1 MAKTARLFRLMQLLR
16 LGTPPITAQVLAA
29 DLGVSVRTLHRD
41 IDELRKL
48 GAVIDGE
55 AGFGFTLIEDATLPP
70 LGFTA
75 TELEALV
82 LGLRE
87 VQETA
92 DPELATAAQKALGKL
107 ESRLPESQAH
117 RLRHAVLNA
126 HRFDRPAVPNVD
138 PATLR
143 TACWDE
149 REITFDYVDGAGKG
163 STRRV
168 KPLSLFYFDRSTV
181 LVAWCYLRQD
191 FRVFRLDRMD
201 VLTVSD
207 QSFRPDR
214 VPLLRAAMAQFRK
227 TASQ

>member
-1 MAKTARLFRLMQLLR
+1 MSKTARLFQLMQLLR
-16 LGTPPITAQVLAA
+16 LGTPPLTAQVLAK
-29 DLGVSVRTLHRD
+29 DLDVSVRTLHRD

-75 TELEALV
+75 TELEALI

-87 VQETA
+87 VQTKA
-92 DPELATAAQKALGKL
+92 DPELAEAAQTVLGKL
-107 ESRLPESQAH
+107 ESRLPNSQAH

-138 PATLR
+138 PAILR
-143 TACWDE
+143 AACWEE
-149 REITFDYVDGAGKG
+149 REVRFAYVDGSGK
-163 STRRV
+163 SSARQV
-168 KPLSLFYFDRSTV
+168 KPLSLLYFDRSTV
-181 LVAWCYLRQD
+181 LVAWCYLRQA
-191 FRVFRLDRMD
+191 FRVFRLDRMEA
-201 VLTVSD
+201 LEVSD

-214 VPLLRAAMAQFRK
+214 VPLLRDAMAQLRPQ
-227 TASQ
+227 AAQ

>member
-1 MAKTARLFRLMQLLR
+1 MSKTARLFQLMQLLR
-16 LGTPPITAQVLAA
+16 LGTPPLTAQVLAK
-29 DLGVSVRTLHRD
+29 DLDVSVRTLHRD

-75 TELEALV
+75 TELEALF

-87 VQETA
+87 VQTKA
-92 DPELATAAQKALGKL
+92 DPELAEAAQTVLGKL
-107 ESRLPESQAH
+107 ESRLPNSQAH

-138 PATLR
+138 PAILR
-143 TACWDE
+143 AACWEE
-149 REITFDYVDGAGKG
+149 REVRFAYVDGSGK
-163 STRRV
+163 SSARQV
-168 KPLSLFYFDRSTV
+168 KPLSLLYFDRSTV
-181 LVAWCYLRQD
+181 LVAWCYLRQA
-191 FRVFRLDRMD
+191 FRVFRLDRMEA
-201 VLTVSD
+201 LEVSD

-214 VPLLRAAMAQFRK
+214 VPLLRDAMAQLRPQ
-227 TASQ
+227 AAQ

>member
-1 MAKTARLFRLMQLLR
+1 MSKTARLFRLMQLLR
-16 LGTPPITAQVLAA
+16 LGTPPITAQTLAA

-70 LGFTA
+70 LGFAA

-87 VQETA
+87 VQATA
-92 DPELATAAQKALGKL
+92 DPELARAAQTALGKL
-107 ESRLPESQAH
+107 EARLPDSQAH

-138 PATLR
+138 PAVLR
-143 TACWDE
+143 QACWDE
-149 REITFDYVDGAGKG
+149 YEVHFAYVDGGGKD

-181 LVAWCYLRQD
+181 LVGWCYLRQD

-201 VLTVSD
+201 GLEVSD
-207 QSFRPDR
+207 QSFRPAR
-214 VPLLRAAMAQFRK
+214 VPLLRQAMEQFR
-227 TASQ
+227 ARAPQ

>member
-1 MAKTARLFRLMQLLR
+1 MSKTARLFQLMQLLR
-16 LGTPPITAQVLAA
+16 LGTPPLTAEVLAK

-87 VQETA
+87 VQTTA
-92 DPELATAAQKALGKL
+92 DPELAEAAQKALGKL
-107 ESRLPESQAH
+107 ESRLPDSQAH

-138 PATLR
+138 PAILR
-143 TACWDE
+143 AACWEE
-149 REITFDYVDGAGKG
+149 REVHFAYVDGGGKS
-163 STRRV
+163 STRQV

-181 LVAWCYLRQD
+181 LVAWCYLRQA
-191 FRVFRLDRMD
+191 FRVFRLDRMEA
-201 VLTVSD
+201 LEVSD

-214 VPLLRAAMAQFRK
+214 VPLLRDAMAQLR
-227 TASQ
+227 AQAAQ